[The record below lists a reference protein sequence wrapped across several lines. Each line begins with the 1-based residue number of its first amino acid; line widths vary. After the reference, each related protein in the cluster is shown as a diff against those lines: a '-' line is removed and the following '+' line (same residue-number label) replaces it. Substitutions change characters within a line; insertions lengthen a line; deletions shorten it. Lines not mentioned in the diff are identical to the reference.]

1 MQINTDPQIHKQR
14 KKERN
19 GGKGEKGG
27 INPVPLYIKCRIHFY
42 FPNWGWLQRK
52 KAICCQYKVLV
63 HPSLRE
69 TLKIGYY
76 AAEGHHVE

>member
-52 KAICCQYKVLV
+52 KAIC
-63 HPSLRE
+63 
-69 TLKIGYY
+69 
-76 AAEGHHVE
+76 